1 MATKKKGKKARA
13 RKPVAKKKPAPKKAV
28 KKPGKAPAKQLAA
41 KVVAKAAPAHNP
53 WKDYADALAREMNT
67 TLRVMRA
74 FPADQAHFQ
83 PHPRSGSAH
92 QLFNTFGIEQ
102 GVALGAVNG
111 TLDLASAFSA
121 PRAETLAGAIEA
133 FERNAGAVVAAAR
146 AASPA
151 AWRRPQPFFTG
162 PKQVGQLPAGA
173 IASMMLWDQIHHRGQ
188 LSVYLRMAGGSVP
201 SIYGPSADEPW

>member
-1 MATKKKGKKARA
+1 MASKEKGKKAPA
-13 RKPVAKKKPAPKKAV
+13 RRPAKKKPAPKKAAKSPA
-28 KKPGKAPAKQLAA
+28 KKPAKKVVKA
-41 KVVAKAAPAHNP
+41 VVAKAAPAHNP
-53 WKDYADALAREMNT
+53 WKDYADALAREMQT

-83 PHPRSGSAH
+83 PHPRSGSAL

-102 GVALGAVNG
+102 GVALACVQG
-111 TLDLASAFSA
+111 TLDLANAFSM
-121 PRAETLAGAIEA
+121 PRAETLEGAIAA
-133 FERNAGAVVAAAR
+133 FERNAAAVVAAAR
-146 AASPA
+146 AAAPS
-151 AWRRPQPFFTG
+151 AWSRPQPFFTG
-162 PKQVGQLPAGA
+162 SKQMGQLPGGA

>member
-1 MATKKKGKKARA
+1 MASKKKGKKAPA
-13 RKPVAKKKPAPKKAV
+13 RKPAKKKPAPKKAAKTPA
-28 KKPGKAPAKQLAA
+28 KKPAKKVVKA
-41 KVVAKAAPAHNP
+41 VVAKAAPAHNP
-53 WKDYADALAREMNT
+53 WKDYADALAREMQT

-102 GVALGAVNG
+102 GVALAAVQG
-111 TLDLASAFSA
+111 TLDLAKAFSM
-121 PRAETLAGAIEA
+121 PRAETLEGAIAA
-133 FERNAGAVVAAAR
+133 FERNAAAVVAAAR
-146 AASPA
+146 AAAPS
-151 AWRRPQPFFTG
+151 AWSRPQPFFTG
-162 PKQVGQLPAGA
+162 PKQMGQLPAGA

>member
-1 MATKKKGKKARA
+1 MASKKKGKKAPA
-13 RKPVAKKKPAPKKAV
+13 RNPVAKKKPVPKKAV
-28 KKPGKAPAKQLAA
+28 KKAPKQPAA

-53 WKDYADALAREMNT
+53 WKDYADALAREMQT

-74 FPADQAHFQ
+74 FPAEQAHFQ

-102 GVALGAVNG
+102 GVALAAVKG
-111 TLDLASAFSA
+111 TLDLASAFSG

-133 FERNAGAVVAAAR
+133 FERNAAAVVAAAR
-146 AASPA
+146 AAAPA
-151 AWRRPQPFFTG
+151 AWGRPQPFFTG
-162 PKQVGQLPAGA
+162 PKQMGQVPAGA